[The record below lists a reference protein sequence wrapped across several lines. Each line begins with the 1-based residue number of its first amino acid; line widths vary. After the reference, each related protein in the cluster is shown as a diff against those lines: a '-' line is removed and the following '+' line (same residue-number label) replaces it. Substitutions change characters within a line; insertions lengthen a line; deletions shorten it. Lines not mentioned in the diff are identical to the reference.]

1 MNQISSLTEKRPS
14 ITEKELTPIV
24 LNQLQN
30 TKKHKVGMNND
41 KQTNPTNKSKIRAER
56 KEEQRINFMLRMS
69 WKGSEG
75 MKTKSPGNIFY
86 EKEICF
92 ENLLPSLFLPG

>member
-30 TKKHKVGMNND
+30 TKKHKVGMKDND
-41 KQTNPTNKSKIRAER
+41 KQTYKQTNTTNKYNKQMQQTIL
-56 KEEQRINFMLRMS
+56 I
-69 WKGSEG
+69 
-75 MKTKSPGNIFY
+75 IF
-86 EKEICF
+86 
-92 ENLLPSLFLPG
+92 SM